1 MQAKVQVISEMRQEF
16 PWKRAKGG
24 KAVQHILLC
33 VDCDTE
39 TPLQVFFEY
48 VMTCEEAEEYFGRL
62 KDKIVILGITELRP
76 TLGWNF
82 QTRGKMTAVSPLKPR
97 QQPLKDPSQQ

>member
-1 MQAKVQVISEMRQEF
+1 MQVKVQVISEIRREY

-24 KAVQHILLC
+24 TGFEFILLC

-39 TPLQVFFEY
+39 TPLKTFFEY
-48 VMTCEEAEEYFGRL
+48 VMTQEEREEYFGRL
-62 KDKIVILGITELRP
+62 KDKIVMLGISQLRP

-82 QTRGKMTAVSPLKPR
+82 QARGKMTVLSPLKPR
-97 QQPLKDPSQQ
+97 AVRPDQESK

>member
-1 MQAKVQVISEMRQEF
+1 MQIKVEVISEIRQQF

-24 KAVQHILLC
+24 KGVQHILLC
-33 VDCDTE
+33 LDCDTD

-48 VMTCEEAEEYFGRL
+48 VMSREEADEYFGRL
-62 KDKIVILGITELRP
+62 KDKIVMLGVTELRP

-82 QTRGKMTAVSPLKPR
+82 QARGKMTVLSPLKPR
-97 QQPLKDPSQQ
+97 QQPLKQPSE